1 MKTVFWFVGLFA
13 VAVALALLMGQNSAT
28 VTLFWLPYRVDM
40 SFNLALAVLL
50 LVFVLAYFSLRSMA
64 ALRSLP
70 RRAAQWRL
78 TRRERTLK
86 AALLDALSHQ
96 MAGRFVRAR
105 SATRE
110 ALDHLDVDA
119 SPGDDEGMPGQ
130 SRWRAMAHLLAAEA
144 AHSLRDHMG
153 RDREFALALAA
164 AARGSDGGVVR
175 DGALLRAIRWA
186 VEDRD
191 LEAATH
197 WLAQLPQG
205 ASRRT
210 LALRLKLRVARLAQ
224 DHTTALDT
232 ARLLAKHGAFSAPA
246 SRSLLRGLF
255 LDGLR
260 ACHDT
265 DQVSRLWRGTDA
277 RDRQDPELVLAAVKR
292 LRQLVSVDP
301 PSLFNGPGQ
310 GGAGFS
316 PAPDSEVDSA
326 AGAGVAADVRGSDES
341 RALAMGREWLAPV
354 WDSYPALGPN
364 QQEQLVR
371 VMQSMV
377 SGVEVT
383 WLARI
388 ERMQRRY
395 PADPLLQYLAGDVFF
410 RQQLWGKAQ
419 ALLGQAAR
427 GLQSEALRV
436 HAWVRLA
443 ELAEQR
449 GDAPAALAAWREA
462 AIHRIPSPEDAP

>member
-40 SFNLALAVLL
+40 SFNLVLAGGL
-50 LVFVLAYFSLRSMA
+50 LVFVLGYVGLRSMA
-64 ALRSLP
+64 NLKSLP

-78 TRRERTLK
+78 ARRERILK

-110 ALDHLDVDA
+110 ALDQLSLDA
-119 SPGDDEGMPGQ
+119 SPSDDEAVPGQ

-144 AHSLRDHMG
+144 AHSLRDQPV
-153 RDREFALALAA
+153 RDREFALALTATA
-164 AARGSDGGVVR
+164 HGTDGGVVR
-175 DGALLRAIRWA
+175 EGALLRAIRWA

-191 LEAATH
+191 LQAATH

-255 LDGLR
+255 MDGMR
-260 ACHDT
+260 ACHDA
-265 DQVSRLWRGTDA
+265 DQVARLWRGTDA
-277 RDRQDPELVLAAVKR
+277 RDRTDPELVVAAVKR
-292 LRQLVSVDP
+292 LHQL
-301 PSLFNGPGQ
+301 
-310 GGAGFS
+310 S
-316 PAPDSEVDSA
+316 PAEFDTDT
-326 AGAGVAADVRGSDES
+326 GAEDGDHA
-341 RALAMGREWLAPV
+341 RALVMGREWLAPV
-354 WDSYPALGPN
+354 WDNYPTLSHH

-371 VMQSMV
+371 AMQSLV
-377 SGVEVT
+377 GGVEGA

-388 ERMQRRY
+388 EGMQRSH
-395 PADPLLQYLAGDVFF
+395 PADPLLQYLAGDVFY

-419 ALLGQAAR
+419 ALLGQAVR
-427 GLQSEALRV
+427 GLRSEDLRV

-449 GDAPAALAAWREA
+449 GDAATALSAWREA
-462 AIHRIPSPEDAP
+462 AVRRNLQTEDAP

>member
-40 SFNLALAVLL
+40 SFNLALAALL
-50 LVFVLAYFSLRSMA
+50 LVFGLAYVSLRSMA
-64 ALRSLP
+64 ALQSLP
-70 RRAAQWRL
+70 RRAAQWRQ
-78 TRRERTLK
+78 TRRERTVK
-86 AALLDALSHQ
+86 AALFDALSHQ

-105 SATRE
+105 SAARE
-110 ALDHLDVDA
+110 ALTQFEADA
-119 SPGDDEGMPGQ
+119 IPGDEPVAEQ
-130 SRWRAMAHLLAAEA
+130 PRWQAMAHLLAAEA
-144 AHSLRDHMG
+144 AHSLRDHAA
-153 RDREFALALAA
+153 RDREFGLALTAA
-164 AARGSDGGVVR
+164 AGSTEGCVVR
-175 DGALLRAIRWA
+175 EGALLRAIRWA

-191 LEAATH
+191 LEAASH
-197 WLAQLPQG
+197 WLGQLPQG
-205 ASRRT
+205 AARRT

-265 DQVSRLWRGTDA
+265 DQVNRLWRDTDA
-277 RDRQDPELVLAAVKR
+277 HDRQDPDLVLAAVQR
-292 LRQLVSVDP
+292 LQRL
-301 PSLFNGPGQ
+301 
-310 GGAGFS
+310 
-316 PAPDSEVDSA
+316 
-326 AGAGVAADVRGSDES
+326 
-341 RALAMGREWLAPV
+341 ALADTDTTRTLATCREWLSPV
-354 WDSYPALGPN
+354 WDRYPALAAP
-364 QQEQLVR
+364 QQERLVQ
-371 VMQSMV
+371 VMQTLVDGIDAS
-377 SGVEVT
+377 

-388 ERMQRRY
+388 ENMQRSH

-410 RQQLWGKAQ
+410 RQQLWGKAKALFDQ
-419 ALLGQAAR
+419 AVR
-427 GLQSEALRV
+427 SVRSERMRV

-443 ELAEQR
+443 ELAEQK

-462 AIHRIPSPEDAP
+462 AVLRQHQPEDAP